1 MVLEREKE
9 LLHKTHDIIV
19 AYQNE
24 KSNQMLCGENTGNQ
38 FNIFEIIG
46 ISTRE
51 VYMCKVLAELLS
63 PKGCHRQGT
72 KYLELF
78 CERFLPENI
87 KREINLDKVSIITE
101 DLTKNLDE
109 DEYKLLDL
117 IFDMNLKKLFLNNSI
132 EVNQLNSVQWHYLQ
146 CEFLLMICRKI
157 KLLSG
162 SLEEFLSHDAF
173 VNANFHYDEPH
184 QAVYDEIQNCLNTM
198 AAKDALDQV
207 IAK

>member
-1 MVLEREKE
+1 MSTVIR
-9 LLHKTHDIIV
+9 TDVNIID
-19 AYQNE
+19 ARNA
-24 KSNQMLCGENTGNQ
+24 NT
-38 FNIFEIIG
+38 NIE
-46 ISTRE
+46 T
-51 VYMCKVLAELLS
+51 
-63 PKGCHRQGT
+63 
-72 KYLELF
+72 
-78 CERFLPENI
+78 I
-87 KREINLDKVSIITE
+87 KRAIAI
-101 DLTKNLDE
+101 TKNLDE
-109 DEYKLLDL
+109 DEFKLIDL
-117 IFDMNLKKLFLNNSI
+117 IFNINLKKLFLNNSI

-146 CEFLLMICRKI
+146 CELLLLITKKI